1 MTDLLRMI
9 LVRVTVAGIA
19 SAVALRMAGGGALR
33 ETVRVGVGLLMLLAL
48 LQPLAHAQTRL
59 TFDKDL
65 LDREKVSKEE
75 LEARNMQTAM
85 NAVGSSIARSLERR
99 AGEIGIDCTVYV
111 SMGVDAEGILQIED
125 VTVYYD
131 AQDADR
137 ENELSMMLTE
147 ECGVDADRQELICR

>member
-48 LQPLAHAQTRL
+48 LQPLAQTRL

>member
-1 MTDLLRMI
+1 MTDLLHMI

-19 SAVALRMAGGGALR
+19 SAVALRMAGSGALR

-48 LQPLAHAQTRL
+48 LRPLAQTRL
-59 TFDKDL
+59 PWQEQAL
-65 LDREKVSKEE
+65 SGRETVSKEE
-75 LEARNMQTAM
+75 LEAQNMQTAM
-85 NAVGSSIARSLERR
+85 SAVGASIARSLERR

-125 VTVYYD
+125 ITVYYD
-131 AQDADR
+131 AQDAAR
-137 ENELSMMLTE
+137 EHELSTMLTE